1 MAVEDWL
8 SAAARQRADH
18 TFLETET
25 QAVTFS
31 EAERSVGRF
40 AAGLRQRG
48 VAGGV
53 RVGVYGPNSVEM
65 VLGIFSI
72 LRAGGVV
79 VPLGSRFTKTELV
92 QQVVGTGVGA
102 VLSVAGQMPDFGVPI
117 LELLDSGGETVLGG
131 VHHDAEECAVV
142 HTSGSSGSASGV
154 RLSWGNF
161 ETSARAS
168 AKHLGHTAD
177 DRWLLVLPVHHVG
190 GLSVLVRSAR
200 QGSTVVLRE
209 SFNPQGA
216 ARDLGNVTLASFVPT
231 MLSQV
236 LPFLDSPPADLRAVL
251 LGGGP
256 VPSSLLAAAVSRGLI
271 ALPTYGQTE
280 ASSQIATL
288 PLEGPAGALQPIKD
302 MAVRVVG
309 GSGAALTRDLVGEVE
324 IRGPQVFLG
333 YEGGPSRKATDWHR
347 TGDLGSIDSRGFLQ
361 IAGRSDDVILSGG
374 ENVHPVE
381 VADALIRA
389 GARDAA
395 VFGVPNDTWGEVVS
409 AAVVTQLPLKEL
421 EKSVRRELAGY
432 KVPKRWVLVDSVPR
446 NSMGKVRRDKLRGL
460 LNE

>member
-8 SAAARQRADH
+8 NAAARQRPDH
-18 TFLETET
+18 VFLETET

-31 EAERSVGRF
+31 EAEHSVGRF

-48 VAGGV
+48 VADGV
-53 RVGVYGPNSVEM
+53 RVGVYGQNSVEM
-65 VLGIFSI
+65 VLAIFSI

-79 VPLGSRFTKTELV
+79 VPLGSRFTKAELV
-92 QQVVGTGVGA
+92 QQVVGTGVRA
-102 VLSVAGQMPDFGVPI
+102 VLSVTGQMPDFGVPVLALI
-117 LELLDSGGETVLGG
+117 DSGGETVVGG
-131 VHHDAEECAVV
+131 THHDADECAVV

-161 ETSARAS
+161 EASARAS
-168 AKHLGHTAD
+168 AKHLGHGAD
-177 DRWLLVLPVHHVG
+177 DRWLLVLPVHHIG

-209 SFNPQGA
+209 SFNPQRA
-216 ARDLGNVTLASFVPT
+216 KLDLGEVTLASFVPT

-236 LPFLDSPPADLRAVL
+236 IPLLDSIPADLKAVL

-256 VPSSLLAAAVSRGLI
+256 VPSSLLRAAANLGLV

-288 PLEGPAGALQPIKD
+288 PLEGPAGALQPLEGIEVR
-302 MAVRVVG
+302 AVG
-309 GSGAALTRDLVGEVE
+309 ADGSELTRDLVGELE

-333 YEGGPSRKATDWHR
+333 YEGGPLRKPTDWHR
-347 TGDLGSIDSRGFLQ
+347 TGDLGSIDDRGFLQ

-389 GARDAA
+389 GAKDAA
-395 VFGVPNDTWGEVVS
+395 VFGIPNETWGEVVS
-409 AAVVTQLPLKEL
+409 AAVVTELPLKEL

-432 KVPKRWVLVDSVPR
+432 KVPKRWALVNSLPR
-446 NSMGKVRRDKLRGL
+446 NSMGKVRRDQLPGL